1 MNRWHRSFS
10 NPGSSRHAAI
20 LCIVIAICVSC
31 SGGGSSNNAS
41 TDGGSGS
48 AGSGSSGGSGG
59 SGSSGGAG
67 GSGGTAAAAA
77 DVLTFHNDLA
87 RTGQYLAET
96 TLTPAN
102 VNAASFGKVGFL
114 SVDGKVDA
122 QPLYASNVPVN
133 GAAHNVV
140 YVVTEHASV
149 YAFDADTNAQLWQRS
164 LLGAGEATSDPRN
177 CAQISPEIGIT
188 ATPVID
194 RGRGTNGV
202 MYAVAMS
209 KDGGGTIH
217 QRLHAVD
224 LATGAEVLGGPTEI
238 TGSYP
243 GSGANSSNGLTV
255 FDPQQYA
262 ERQALTLVNGN
273 VYLAWTSHCDQ
284 GVYAGWVMAYNADT
298 LAQTSA
304 LNLTPNGSGGAV
316 WMGGGG
322 MASDGT
328 SLYLL
333 DANGTFDTTLNAQ
346 GFPSNGNFGN
356 AFVKLGISP
365 QLGVADYFATF
376 DTVSQSARD
385 ADLGSGGAIVLPDLV
400 DGSGVTR
407 HLALGSG
414 KDSKIYVVDRDN
426 LGKFNGSNNAI
437 WQEIDAQLIGGV
449 FTTPAYYGNV
459 VYYGAVGDN
468 LKAFPVSGARLST
481 TPASQSAFKF
491 PYPGTTPSISANG
504 AQNAIVWAAEN
515 GSVAALHAFNAA
527 NLAQELYNSNQSG
540 SRDTFGAGN
549 KYITPMV
556 AHGRVYVGTTNGVA
570 VFGLLK

>member
-1 MNRWHRSFS
+1 MNRSHRLHSTS
-10 NPGSSRHAAI
+10 GNSRHIAI
-20 LCIVIAICVSC
+20 LCLVAAICVSC
-31 SGGGSSNNAS
+31 SGGGSSSNTS
-41 TDGGSGS
+41 TGGS
-48 AGSGSSGGSGG
+48 SGSGGSGG
-59 SGSSGGAG
+59 TGSGTSGSSGSGATM
-67 GSGGTAAAAA
+67 SA
-77 DVLTFHNDLA
+77 DVLTYHNDLA
-87 RTGQYLAET
+87 RTGQYLGET

-122 QPLYASNVPVN
+122 QPLYVSNVPVN

-149 YAFDADTNAQLWQRS
+149 YAFDADSNAQLWQRS
-164 LLGAGEATSDPRN
+164 LLGAGETTSDPRN
-177 CAQISPEIGIT
+177 CPQISPEIGIT

-194 RGRGTNGV
+194 RSRGSNGV

-209 KDGGGTIH
+209 KEANGTIH

-224 LATGAEVLGGPTEI
+224 LASGAELLGGPVDIRGT
-238 TGSYP
+238 YP
-243 GSGANSSNGLTV
+243 GSGANSSNGVTV

-262 ERQALTLVNGN
+262 ERQALTLVNGT
-273 VYLAWTSHCDQ
+273 VYLGWTSHCDQ
-284 GVYAGWVMAYNADT
+284 GVYAGWVMAYNAGT

-304 LNLTPNGSGGAV
+304 LNLTPNGAGGAI

-333 DANGTFDTTLNAQ
+333 DANGTFDTTLTAQ

-356 AFVKLGISP
+356 AFIKLGTSGN
-365 QLGVADYFATF
+365 LSVADYFATF

-385 ADLGSGGAIVLPDLV
+385 ADLGSGAAIVLPDLV

-426 LGKFNGSNNAI
+426 MGKFNSANNAI
-437 WQEIDAQLIGGV
+437 WQEIDGQLIGGV
-449 FTTPAYYGNV
+449 FTTPAFFGNV
-459 VYYGAVGDN
+459 VYYGSVGDN
-468 LKAFPVSGARLST
+468 LKAFPVSGARLAT
-481 TPASQSAFKF
+481 TPSSQSAGKF

-504 AQNAIVWAAEN
+504 SQNAIVWAAEN
-515 GSVAALHAFNAA
+515 GATAVLHAFNA
-527 NLAQELYNSNQSG
+527 
-540 SRDTFGAGN
+540 
-549 KYITPMV
+549 
-556 AHGRVYVGTTNGVA
+556 
-570 VFGLLK
+570 

>member
-1 MNRWHRSFS
+1 MSMNRWHRSFS
-10 NPGSSRHAAI
+10 NLGRVRHVAI
-20 LCIVIAICVSC
+20 LCLVTAICVSC

-41 TDGGSGS
+41 TNGGSGGSGS
-48 AGSGSSGGSGG
+48 GSPSGSGGSGG
-59 SGSSGGAG
+59 SGN
-67 GSGGTAAAAA
+67 SGGTMAAAT
-77 DVLTFHNDLA
+77 DVLTYHNDLA

-102 VNAASFGKVGFL
+102 VNATSFGKVGFL

-122 QPLYASNVPVN
+122 QPLYASNVSVN

-149 YAFDADTNAQLWQRS
+149 YAFDADSNAQLWQRS
-164 LLGAGEATSDPRN
+164 LLGAGETTSDPRN

-217 QRLHAVD
+217 QRLHAID
-224 LATGAEVLGGPTEI
+224 LATGAEVFGGPTEI
-238 TGSYP
+238 AGSYP
-243 GSGANSSNGLTV
+243 GSGANSSNGVTV

-356 AFVKLGISP
+356 AFVKLGAAP
-365 QLGVADYFATF
+365 NLGVADYFATF

-400 DGSGVTR
+400 DASGVTR

-414 KDSKIYVVDRDN
+414 KDSKIYVVDRDS
-426 LGKFNGSNNAI
+426 LGKFNSSSNAI
-437 WQEIDAQLIGGV
+437 WQEIDGQLIGGV
-449 FTTPAYYGNV
+449 FTTAAFYGNV

-468 LKAFPVSGARLST
+468 LKAFPVSGARLAT

>member
-1 MNRWHRSFS
+1 MNRSHRLHFT
-10 NPGSSRHAAI
+10 PGNSRHITI
-20 LCIVIAICVSC
+20 LCLVAAICVSC
-31 SGGGSSNNAS
+31 SGGGSSSSSSAS
-41 TDGGSGS
+41 G
-48 AGSGSSGGSGG
+48 SGGSGG
-59 SGSSGGAG
+59 SGSGSSGSGSSGGA
-67 GSGGTAAAAA
+67 AAMSA
-77 DVLTFHNDLA
+77 DVLTYHNDPR

-122 QPLYASNVPVN
+122 QPLYAGNVSVN

-149 YAFDADTNAQLWQRS
+149 YAFDADSNAQLWQRS
-164 LLGAGEATSDPRN
+164 LLGAGETTSDPRN

-194 RGRGTNGV
+194 RSRGSNGV

-209 KDGGGTIH
+209 KEANGTIH

-224 LATGAEVLGGPTEI
+224 LSTGAELLGGPVDISGT
-238 TGSYP
+238 YP
-243 GSGANSSNGLTV
+243 GSGANSSNGVTV

-262 ERQALTLVNGN
+262 ERQALALVNGK
-273 VYLAWTSHCDQ
+273 VYLGWTSHCDQ
-284 GVYAGWVMAYNADT
+284 GVYGGWVMAYNADT

-304 LNLTPNGSGGAV
+304 LNLTPNGTGGSV

-333 DANGTFDTTLNAQ
+333 DANGTFDTTLTGQ

-356 AFVKLGISP
+356 AFIKLGTSGN
-365 QLGVADYFATF
+365 LSVADYFATF

-385 ADLGSGGAIVLPDLV
+385 ADLGSGAAMVLPDLV

-426 LGKFNGSNNAI
+426 MGKFNSANNAI
-437 WQEIDAQLIGGV
+437 WQEIDSQLIGGV
-449 FTTPAYYGNV
+449 FTTPAFFNNV

-468 LKAFPVSGARLST
+468 LKAFPVSGARLAT
-481 TPASQSAFKF
+481 TPSSQSAGKF

-504 AQNAIVWAAEN
+504 SQNAIVWAAEN
-515 GSVAALHAFNAA
+515 GATAVLHAFNAA
-527 NLAQELYNSNQSG
+527 DLGQELYNSNQSG

-549 KYITPMV
+549 KYIAPMI
-556 AHGRVYVGTTNGVA
+556 AHGRVYVGTTNGVG